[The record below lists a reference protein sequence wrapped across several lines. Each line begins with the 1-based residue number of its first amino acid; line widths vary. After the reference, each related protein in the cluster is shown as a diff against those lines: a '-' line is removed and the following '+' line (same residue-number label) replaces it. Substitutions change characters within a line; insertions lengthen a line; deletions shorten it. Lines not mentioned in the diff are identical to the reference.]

1 MYPHTFHLKLSISL
15 LCPFSIIIII
25 IIIIIIVIII
35 NNLSNKN
42 NINTNTYK

>member
-25 IIIIIIVIII
+25 IIIIIVIII